1 MTFSP
6 YLSQMLSWYT
16 TLLGPAGQERL
27 AGLDGYSNSQ
37 FDQLVETASQQLNP
51 NTAAGYYGQADTQL
65 WDDMVSLPLFAEPTA
80 LAWSRTI
87 GGVTPTPRSDSL
99 LWYAQLWAV
108 RVPEST
114 SNTTPSLP
122 GQ

>member
-1 MTFSP
+1 M
-6 YLSQMLSWYT
+6 Q
-16 TLLGPAGQERL
+16 
-27 AGLDGYSNSQ
+27 
-37 FDQLVETASQQLNP
+37 TASQQLNP
-51 NTAAGYYGQADTQL
+51 DAAAGYYAQADTQL
-65 WDDMVSLPLFAEPTA
+65 WDEMVSLPLYAEPAA

-87 GGVTPTPRSDSL
+87 GGVQAMPRSTSL

-108 RVPEST
+108 RQPEST

>member
-1 MTFSP
+1 MVHQS
-6 YLSQMLSWYT
+6 
-16 TLLGPAGQERL
+16 ARARGQERVAELDRFYEQPVRPAGPDRL
-27 AGLDGYSNSQ
+27 A
-37 FDQLVETASQQLNP
+37 
-51 NTAAGYYGQADTQL
+51 AAQSGTRRPAYYGQADTQL
-65 WDDMVSLPLFAEPTA
+65 WDEMVSLPLFAEPAA

-87 GGVTPTPRSDSL
+87 GGVTPTPRSDAI

-108 RVPEST
+108 RAPEST